1 VRATAVGALLALG
14 LLAAPAAGELSI
26 GRDMHDARYCEI
38 LELRGTPPGAEVLVW
53 NTLGLNDCPADWWEG
68 LDPKRIADERGDTLV
83 VLNGPRH
90 FLMDSSRAKTGP
102 VRSFEG
108 ERLRQVAKLPID
120 TWADLQ
126 QTTYTERTVERSN
139 TWHWREGRRVFELLA
154 PNGSTYLMQ
163 SYSQMV
169 DPDLTRR
176 DLGSLGR
183 RLDLPQGWRYRVR
196 KLKRPLTLRS
206 KRSTTILQDD
216 LKNTYQRLPRTDES
230 RRHRV
235 DVTGSTKSVG
245 SPEPGTIEDRGT
257 ISGTPFGNGTIDL
270 LATFQP
276 GSRMTGTFTLRTKR
290 GAVFGTLDTTY
301 VITGNEIH
309 FTGTADI
316 TGGTRSY
323 RGISGTD
330 LAVTDDNTLDGQ
342 NGSVTMQ
349 GFARY

>member
-1 VRATAVGALLALG
+1 VRAAALAALAALG
-14 LLAAPAAGELSI
+14 LLAAPAAGDLSI

-38 LELRGTPPGAEVLVW
+38 LELRGTPPDAEVIVW
-53 NTLGLNDCPADWWEG
+53 NTLGLNRCPAGWWNG

-90 FLMDSSRAKTGP
+90 FLMDSSRARTGR
-102 VRSFEG
+102 VRSFSG
-108 ERLRQVAKLPID
+108 ERLRRVATLPID
-120 TWADLQ
+120 SWADLQ
-126 QTTYTERTVERSN
+126 QTPYTERTVERSN

-154 PNGSTYLMQ
+154 PNGATYLMQ
-163 SYSQMV
+163 SYSQIV
-169 DPDLTRR
+169 DPGLTKR
-176 DLGSLGR
+176 DLGKLGR

-206 KRSTTILQDD
+206 KGSTTILQDD

-235 DVTGSTKSVG
+235 DVAGATKSVG

-257 ISGTPFGNGTIDL
+257 ISGPPFGKGTIHL

-276 GSRMTGTFTLRTKR
+276 GKRMTGTFTLRTKR
-290 GAVFGTLDTTY
+290 GVVFGTLDTTY
-301 VITGNEIH
+301 VVTGNEIE
-309 FTGTADI
+309 FTGTADLS
-316 TGGTRSY
+316 GGTRRY
-323 RGISGTD
+323 RGITGQD
-330 LAVTDDNTLDGQ
+330 LAVTDNNTLDGQ
-342 NGSVTMQ
+342 NGSVTLN